1 MYKRPLKT
9 YLDPWMRLWMKNK
22 DMAERETSRDCEKIF
37 VKKTLERERHI
48 LTTFLT
54 EVYVSLEEIEKLM
67 LDEPIWER
75 PENVLDR
82 IEMEREYLTR
92 IINRERKNILSLL
105 TGIQWSL
112 DHLKN
117 CLGESGTT
125 THEIAVL
132 NERARER

>member
-9 YLDPWMRLWMKNK
+9 YLDPWIRLWMKNK

-37 VKKTLERERHI
+37 VNRTLERERHI

-67 LDEPIWER
+67 LDEPTWKR
-75 PENVLDR
+75 PENVLDK

-105 TGIQWSL
+105 TDIQWSL

-125 THEIAVL
+125 TSEIVVL